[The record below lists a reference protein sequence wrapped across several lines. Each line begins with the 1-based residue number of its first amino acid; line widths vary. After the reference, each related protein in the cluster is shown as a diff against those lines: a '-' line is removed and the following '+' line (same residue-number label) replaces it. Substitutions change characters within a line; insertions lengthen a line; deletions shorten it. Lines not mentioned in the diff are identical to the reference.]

1 MSPPRD
7 IIFLSGPIGVGK
19 STFGA
24 ALAQALRGQFIEGDD
39 HGRSDLP
46 WYASALT
53 APRSILREITE
64 GARERSP
71 VVVAFPLRCREWI
84 FYRRRLCDAGLRPI
98 FVTLGADF
106 EGIIAP
112 HRGRCF
118 DKRERRRI
126 LEMIAQGYGKRE
138 FSDLVIRTDVL
149 DQEGTLKLL
158 VEQLRAV
165 TTSG

>member
-1 MSPPRD
+1 MDPPRD
-7 IIFLSGPIGVGK
+7 VIFLSGPIGTGK

-24 ALAQALRGQFIEGDD
+24 ALARALNGHFIERDD

-53 APRSILREITE
+53 APRSILREIIDR
-64 GARERSP
+64 AREHGP

-84 FYRRRLCDAGLRPI
+84 FYRRRLCDADLRPI

-106 EGIIAP
+106 ERIIAP
-112 HRGRCF
+112 QRGRCF
-118 DKRERRRI
+118 DEWERRRI
-126 LEMIAQGYGKRE
+126 LEMIGQGYGKRE

-149 DQEGTLKLL
+149 DHAGTLRLLLDKLAPMTHP
-158 VEQLRAV
+158 R
-165 TTSG
+165 

>member
-1 MSPPRD
+1 MDPPGD
-7 IIFLSGPIGVGK
+7 VIFLSGPIGAGK

-24 ALAQALRGQFIEGDD
+24 ALARALNGHFIEGDD

-53 APRSILREITE
+53 TPRSILREIIDSV
-64 GARERSP
+64 REHSP

-84 FYRRRLCDAGLRPI
+84 FYRRRLCDAGLRSI
-98 FVTLGADF
+98 FVTLGAEF

-112 HRGRCF
+112 QRGRCF
-118 DKRERRRI
+118 DEWERRRI
-126 LEMIAQGYGKRE
+126 LEMIRQGYGLGE

-149 DQEGTLKLL
+149 DQAGTLKLL
-158 VEQLRAV
+158 LEQLEPLTDSR
-165 TTSG
+165 